1 MGLVIIIG
9 AGTGISY
16 GVAEKFGKEGYRIAL
31 IARNVSRLKE
41 LATALQQEGIDVLYA
56 AGDVAQET
64 SLRQALNQISE
75 AAGIADMI
83 LYNPSGASNKD
94 ILDLDWET
102 IKDMLDISVGG
113 YFNLMKMVLPSYLQQ
128 NHGKLF
134 VTGGGLS
141 LSGDP
146 RMAALSMGK
155 AAQRNLVQAFQK
167 KVDGTNVHIAQVIV
181 RGYVQPTDEKYNPT
195 AIAEIFWKLFLQQPG
210 EFEYEI
216 IY

>member
-1 MGLVIIIG
+1 MGLVVIIG
-9 AGTGISY
+9 AGKGISY
-16 GVAEKFGKEGYRIAL
+16 GVAQKFGREGYRIAL
-31 IARNVSRLKE
+31 VARNAAKLEVLS
-41 LATALQQEGIDVLYA
+41 AGLQQEGIDVIFTI
-56 AGDVAQET
+56 GDVAQES
-64 SLRQALNQISE
+64 SLRQAMMDIRQR
-75 AAGIADMI
+75 AGEADMI

-102 IKDMLDISVGG
+102 IKDVLDISVGG
-113 YFNLMKMVLPSYLQQ
+113 YFNLMKMILPDCLRQ

-146 RMAALSMGK
+146 GMTALSMGK

-167 KVDGTNVHIAQVIV
+167 KVAGTHVHIAQVIV
-181 RGYVQPTDEKYNPT
+181 HGYVQPTDEKYNPT

-210 EFEYEI
+210 EFEGEI

>member
-16 GVAEKFGKEGYRIAL
+16 GVAQKFGKEGYRIAL
-31 IARNVSRLKE
+31 IARNEPRLEE

-56 AGDVAQET
+56 AGDVAQED
-64 SLRQALNQISE
+64 SLRHALNQISQV
-75 AAGIADMI
+75 AGVADMI

-146 RMAALSMGK
+146 RMTALSMGK

-167 KVDGTNVHIAQVIV
+167 KVDGTHIHIAQVIV
-181 RGYVQPTDEKYNPT
+181 RGYVQPTDEKYNPA

-210 EFEYEI
+210 EYEGEI

>member
-1 MGLVIIIG
+1 MGLVVIIG

-16 GVAEKFGKEGYRIAL
+16 GVAQKFGNEGHRIAL
-31 IARNVSRLKE
+31 IARNEAKLKQ
-41 LATALQQEGIDVLYA
+41 LATSLQQEGIDVIYA
-56 AGDVAQET
+56 AGDVARED
-64 SLRQALNQISE
+64 SLKGALDQISE

-146 RMAALSMGK
+146 QMTALSMGK

-167 KVDGTNVHIAQVIV
+167 KVEGTHVHIAQVIV
-181 RGYVQPTDEKYNPT
+181 RGYVQPTDEKYNPA

-210 EFEYEI
+210 EFEGEI